1 MIVLLSLLDCAL
13 TLAGVARIGPGYE
26 ANPLCA
32 WLLELSPALFVGMK
46 MLPAAALA
54 ILARRCGRF
63 RPAYALVNST
73 YVAVI
78 CLHCAVFIM
87 ME

>member
-32 WLLELSPALFVGMK
+32 WLLELSPALFVGVK

-54 ILARRCGRF
+54 IFWRRCGRL
-63 RPAYALVNST
+63 RVAYALVNSA
-73 YVAVI
+73 YIAVI
-78 CLHCAVFIM
+78 FLHCAALIM
-87 ME
+87 LE